1 MNEWGERKQKHGRWE
16 SNEWERSS
24 GMAPTNPRTWYS
36 VATATVLHTVDPTAE
51 VLPASQARQA
61 VAPVAAANVSATQAT
76 QAVLPVD
83 AFDDPAGHAV
93 HASGP
98 PLASGVPVAPA
109 GQAQKVG
116 SFVHTCGRGV
126 CVRWRGEGGTK
137 TDTRR

>member
-1 MNEWGERKQKHGRWE
+1 MNGKEAG
-16 SNEWERSS
+16 

-36 VATATVLHTVDPTAE
+36 VATATVLHTVDPTTE

-116 SFVHTCGRGV
+116 SFVHTCGRGG
-126 CVRWRGEGGTK
+126 CVWWRGEGGTK